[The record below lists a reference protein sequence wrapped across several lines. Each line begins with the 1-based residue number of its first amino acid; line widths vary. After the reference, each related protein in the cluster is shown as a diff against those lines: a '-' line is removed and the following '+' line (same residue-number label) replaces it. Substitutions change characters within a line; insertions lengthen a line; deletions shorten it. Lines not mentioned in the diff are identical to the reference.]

1 MCHRI
6 FSVIFTIFG
15 SFIFVESA
23 FYQFRNSQ
31 SIKTLCDY
39 LLRIIVFRKI
49 SSTPL
54 QCVGLLEYL
63 QSSREGGRSQER
75 VAASMTVR
83 GMETANRRSDSA
95 REEMKMLRAVLS
107 SGRHTAASITARLPG
122 TAECYWCYWISGM
135 YFYFGEFSLKMFNLE
150 NKSFAFAQQM
160 LYKCAVY
167 GIASLNVNMLN
178 KP

>member
-23 FYQFRNSQ
+23 FRTFVLHN
-31 SIKTLCDY
+31 
-39 LLRIIVFRKI
+39 LLRHYVTTFFEY
-49 SSTPL
+49 SVVSQNLVDTFTVCWSTCRAP
-54 QCVGLLEYL
+54 G
-63 QSSREGGRSQER
+63 RAAGARRGWRRPWRWGGWRPRTGGR
-75 VAASMTVR
+75 
-83 GMETANRRSDSA
+83 
-95 REEMKMLRAVLS
+95 
-107 SGRHTAASITARLPG
+107 TARGRRWRCCAPSSALAGTPPPASPPGYPALPSIIG
-122 TAECYWCYWISGM
+122 VIEFRECMYCY
-135 YFYFGEFSLKMFNLE
+135 FVEFSLKMFNLE
-150 NKSFAFAQQM
+150 NKTFAFAQQM